1 MSQEPVVDSKPRE
14 ENSPDA
20 AAPDSNLVIVPPAP
34 EPAAAAQSAA
44 AESGPGERAENE
56 PASIEAGPETETAPE
71 GAEEPA
77 PQPVEDE
84 AEPEALAAGPET
96 APERAEEP
104 ESQPAEPKAP
114 SQAVP
119 EAQAAEAKAEPVSE
133 PQVKREPDVK
143 ARSEVPA
150 PPAFAS
156 ELPKRSQ
163 RPGALALLKLEKV
176 EEDELFKLRP
186 EADIDSLAT
195 SIARLGQLVPVDLR
209 LRPPDRFQVVCGF
222 RRVAALRLLKRERIL
237 ARVHTDLNEE
247 DALQIALA
255 DLLESRPADRDQL
268 KVLREQLREQ
278 GRLSA
283 GAAETLER
291 AISPLDDELAPELV
305 DGPDEEVDLD
315 ELAQDAI
322 GRMASLNQDLALV
335 VEFWTALEP
344 GLREALLEQLSYSE
358 QLVAYLRGLR

>member
-1 MSQEPVVDSKPRE
+1 MSQEPVVDSRPRE
-14 ENSPDA
+14 ENGTEKG
-20 AAPDSNLVIVPPAP
+20 APGANLVILVPPPP
-34 EPAAAAQSAA
+34 EPAAAAESAA
-44 AESGPGERAENE
+44 AAP
-56 PASIEAGPETETAPE
+56 APE
-71 GAEEPA
+71 ESAAAVQAAGAPQSAEERPEREPEVSEEPVAQPA
-77 PQPVEDE
+77 PAEAQPEARASE
-84 AEPEALAAGPET
+84 AEPELQASE
-96 APERAEEP
+96 
-104 ESQPAEPKAP
+104 AEPAAKVERER
-114 SQAVP
+114 QTK
-119 EAQAAEAKAEPVSE
+119 AEA
-133 PQVKREPDVK
+133 
-143 ARSEVPA
+143 PA
-150 PPAFAS
+150 PPAFPS

-176 EEDELFKLRP
+176 EDDDFFKLRP
-186 EADIDSLAT
+186 EAHIDSLAT

-209 LRPPDRFQVVCGF
+209 LRPPDRFQVICGF

-237 ARVHTDLNEE
+237 ARVHTDLSDE

-268 KVLREQLREQ
+268 VALRERLREQ

-283 GAAETLER
+283 GVSETLER
-291 AISPLDDELAPELV
+291 AISPQDDELAPELV

-335 VEFWTALEP
+335 VEFWSALEP
-344 GLREALLEQLSYSE
+344 QLREALLEQLSYSE